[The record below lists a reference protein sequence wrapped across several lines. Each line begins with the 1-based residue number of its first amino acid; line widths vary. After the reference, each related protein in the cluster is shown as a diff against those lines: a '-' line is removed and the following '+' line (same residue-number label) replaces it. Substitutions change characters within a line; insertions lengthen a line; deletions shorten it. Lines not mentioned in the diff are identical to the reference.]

1 MYHPALS
8 PLATKAL
15 SRLLT
20 DDNRINV
27 LAARL
32 ESSCIC
38 PDRIVYHRAPTFTT
52 SDLLAF
58 HYGKRALYFSGDF
71 SPITGF
77 VFDSHTQPPFTPRE
91 ATYTIE
97 LVPPMLAYFARPFIL
112 RSHK

>member
-8 PLATKAL
+8 PLAIKAL
-15 SRLLT
+15 SRLIT

-32 ESSCIC
+32 EASCIC
-38 PDRIVYHRAPTFTT
+38 PDRVVYYRSPSFSA

-71 SPITGF
+71 SITAGF

-97 LVPPMLAYFARPFIL
+97 LVPPVLAYFARPFLIK
-112 RSHK
+112 RH